1 MINSGLQAGEFTAS
15 LVQRKQQQRN
25 DDARLA
31 LQQRQQD
38 LVDETQR
45 ILMPVRQAQAQA
57 DMAGAQVEL
66 ENQKQLQDQRKAA
79 YSLLPAAR
87 TEFDGLMH
95 VTDPDQRAEAGIQ
108 WIGKYGQLDNFK
120 ELNAEFSSKKEI
132 AAKLHTE
139 ATALRTM
146 KQQHT
151 DQLGLIDARGNVA
164 RDVANIRNEKLTP
177 IERYKQQRDQAA
189 ADGDSDGT
197 AFYDALIQKQTAAP
211 ISTAEGSDQFQKK
224 YADVLANGTDEE
236 KKFWTDRT
244 KAINTRGV
252 KQSGVMALR
261 DALLGNGPTP
271 TATPAPAVK
280 PPTSPKPTPAATGTD
295 SISNLQF

>member
-1 MINSGLQAGEFTAS
+1 MAEAQFMPATSPSAMINSGLQAGEFTAS

-95 VTDPDQRAEAGIQ
+95 VTDPDRRAEAGIQ

-132 AAKLHTE
+132 AAKIHTE
-139 ATALRTM
+139 ATALSR
-146 KQQHT
+146 
-151 DQLGLIDARGNVA
+151 
-164 RDVANIRNEKLTP
+164 
-177 IERYKQQRDQAA
+177 
-189 ADGDSDGT
+189 
-197 AFYDALIQKQTAAP
+197 
-211 ISTAEGSDQFQKK
+211 AEGSDHVQKK

-271 TATPAPAVK
+271 TVK